1 MEHSSLCY
9 WENLFFLNTNSE
21 KNIDYVA
28 SKLMKYYYII
38 INILSYLF
46 EKNAQDLV
54 ALVKSGKRN
63 WVTKLISFLYF
74 WTLK

>member
-1 MEHSSLCY
+1 
-9 WENLFFLNTNSE
+9 
-21 KNIDYVA
+21 
-28 SKLMKYYYII
+28 MKYYYVI

-63 WVTKLISFLYF
+63 WVTKLLSFLYF